1 MSLTSDQ
8 IGGCIVFR
16 FIFAGLFMA
25 MVCVVLEL
33 VAILVTLCRSLIR
46 RTYASPSPTATP
58 APAPPSPQLAERDN
72 KFSPALRNQGLK
84 SIRNIYRKPCVVLN
98 ATEKT

>member
-1 MSLTSDQ
+1 
-8 IGGCIVFR
+8 
-16 FIFAGLFMA
+16 MA